1 MNNTYGDLTES
12 MERLYESMNELQQL
26 ACLNDCNSLEI
37 LQIAQVKAETST
49 MTFQEALDAE
59 IEKLE
64 YNIIIGRNLNE
75 NNRQIHFLL
84 G

>member
-1 MNNTYGDLTES
+1 MDIEMKKMNNPYGDLAES

-26 ACLNDCNSLEI
+26 ACLNDCNHLEI
-37 LQIAQVKAETST
+37 LQIAQDRAKTLT

-64 YNIIIGRNLNE
+64 YSIIIGRRIE
-75 NNRQIHFLL
+75 
-84 G
+84 